1 MTEGQNR
8 DQTSRLILF
17 TTLWLTLFVL
27 SVKVSAAWATRSLSL
42 MAESL
47 HTLIV
52 SFSTLLSLLKMT
64 ADEYYPIGRSV
75 YGHGKRETAIALLL
89 VAFLGFA
96 GLNVW
101 GMCGQQ
107 LLTVIQGE
115 SVTFPVRVSLPLVQ
129 LLGVVLFT
137 SLGLSL
143 LALYKGK
150 TLNHSALRFNGR
162 QLFKDVWLTLL
173 VLGALVGVWWGLG
186 WLDVLV
192 AILLV
197 LLVAGS
203 CWQVISWQL
212 PLLVQQTAIAPE
224 ILAQIAHQVGGVT
237 HCYQIHSHGIVG
249 RLVHIRMHLIIHPEF
264 AGVTSPIV
272 ERIKG
277 MIEDRYGPVQV
288 TFYIDD
294 DFSQAGNL
302 NRSHLTDELNGQ
314 NGQTNYEF

>member
-8 DQTSRLILF
+8 DQAGRLILF

-27 SVKVSAAWATRSLSL
+27 SVKISAAWATRSLSL

-52 SFSTLLSLLKMT
+52 SFSTLMSLLKMT
-64 ADEYYPIGRSV
+64 VHDYPIGRSV
-75 YGHGKRETAIALLL
+75 YGHGKRETAIVFLL

-101 GMCGQQ
+101 GLSGQQ
-107 LLTVIQGE
+107 LLTAIQGE
-115 SVTFPVRVSLPLVQ
+115 SLTFPVRVSLPLIQ
-129 LLGVVLFT
+129 LLGVVVGT
-137 SLGLSL
+137 SLCLAL
-143 LALYKGK
+143 VALYKGK
-150 TLNHSALRFNGR
+150 VLNNSALRFNGR
-162 QLFKDVWLTLL
+162 QLLKDVWLTLL
-173 VLGALVGVWWGLG
+173 VLGGLVGVWWGLI
-186 WLDVLV
+186 WLDVVL
-192 AILLV
+192 AILVV

-203 CWQVISWQL
+203 GWQVVSWQL

-237 HCYQIHSHGIVG
+237 HCYQIQSRGIVG
-249 RLVHIRMHLIIHPEF
+249 RLVYIQMHLIIHPEF

-277 MIEDRYGPVQV
+277 MIEERYGPVQV

-294 DFSQAGNL
+294 LSEWTHL
-302 NRSHLTDELNGQ
+302 NQSNFKREVNGQ
-314 NGQTNYEF
+314 NGQTNYEL